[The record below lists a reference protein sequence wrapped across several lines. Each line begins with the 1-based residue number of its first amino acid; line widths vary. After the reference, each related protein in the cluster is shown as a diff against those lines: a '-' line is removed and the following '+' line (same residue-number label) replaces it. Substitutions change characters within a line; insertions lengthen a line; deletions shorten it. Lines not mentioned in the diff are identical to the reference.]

1 MAYAIGMWIS
11 VSVGFLLG
19 AAWGRLGEKNKQYD
33 HQHDHPAKELYSNTH
48 QGDL

>member
-1 MAYAIGMWIS
+1 MAYAIGIWIS

-33 HQHDHPAKELYSNTH
+33 QQQDYTAKELYSNTQ